1 MPKYCV
7 VTHCKS
13 ESNLKEGISLHTIPF
28 FNDDRPEAKKR
39 RKRWVDFVCL
49 HRKRWLESKWSATCS
64 KHFKP
69 QDYET
74 QFSNIKG
81 LETSV
86 HPILRQDEFGIVAYP
101 TVFVSDEEKA
111 PPQSARTRRKVSQR

>member
-7 VTHCKS
+7 VTQCKS

-39 RKRWVDFVCL
+39 CKQWVDFVCL
-49 HRKRWLESKWSATCS
+49 HRKHWQPSQWSAICS
-64 KHFKP
+64 KHFKS

-74 QFSNIKG
+74 MFSNI
-81 LETSV
+81 
-86 HPILRQDEFGIVAYP
+86 
-101 TVFVSDEEKA
+101 
-111 PPQSARTRRKVSQR
+111 